1 TPPAS
6 PGGGPDRP
14 AGSPAASPVADP
26 PTPSGGWVAER
37 VRRHGWAAGL
47 GLVLGLLA
55 LGPALGRG
63 FVLTYDMVFVPD
75 PSISLADLGASGGPA
90 RAVPSDL
97 IVALANRVIPAQIF
111 QKIVLILIFVVA
123 CAGAC
128 ALAERLPVVAR
139 VVAGVCFTWNPFV
152 AERLIMGQWAMLLGY
167 AGLPWVV
174 RELAGRAGRGGQA
187 GSLRVGRLA
196 LAMAPAAAGGF
207 AAMSITVV
215 AAVPVAW
222 FGAGVGWAGVGWAGR
237 ARRTGIVLGVL
248 AVASLPFVIPS
259 LLVPVQ
265 ADPAGAAVFA
275 ARADTPFGAV
285 GSLLMLGGIWNS
297 QAEPSGYGGAVSV
310 CWLIVMLVAV
320 AGYVLAARRRRI
332 VAGLGVAA
340 VAGFCVASVGTWSVS
355 LEWLKDAISFWP
367 GFALLRDGQQF
378 IAPLALAES
387 IGLAAGVAAVIG
399 ATQKRSP
406 SAAGAGPGIA
416 LGVVALLAPVLLLP
430 GLAWGAVGRLRAV
443 EYPADWTTASKMLD
457 GSRQAGSVVLLPW
470 AEYRQYRWNH
480 YEPVYDPW
488 PRMLA
493 RPVIWNNELTVGRTT
508 VAAESQSALQ
518 LGPAIRAPG
527 PLTFRLLAAGVR
539 YVVVDAGPLL
549 GRPRARLATLAR
561 LPDAQVMLASPDLI
575 VFRLPD
581 RPPT

>member
-1 TPPAS
+1 
-6 PGGGPDRP
+6 
-14 AGSPAASPVADP
+14 
-26 PTPSGGWVAER
+26 
-37 VRRHGWAAGL
+37 
-47 GLVLGLLA
+47 
-55 LGPALGRG
+55 
-63 FVLTYDMVFVPD
+63 VLTYDMVFVPD
-75 PSISLADLGASGGPA
+75 PPISLADLGASGGPA

-97 IVALANRVIPAQIF
+97 IVALANKVIPAQIF
-111 QKIVLILIFVVA
+111 QKIILILIFVVA

-128 ALAERLPVVAR
+128 ALAERLPVLAR

-174 RELAGRAGRGGQA
+174 RELAAGAGRGGQ
-187 GSLRVGRLA
+187 GSSVRLGRFA
-196 LAMAPAAAGGF
+196 LAMVPAAVGGF

-215 AAVPVAW
+215 AAVPAAW
-222 FGAGVGWAGVGWAGR
+222 FGAEAGVGWAGR
-237 ARRTGIVLGVL
+237 ARRTGIAASVLV
-248 AVASLPFVIPS
+248 VASLPFVIPS
-259 LLVPVQ
+259 LLVRVQ

-310 CWLIVMLVAV
+310 CWLIVVLAAV
-320 AGYVLAARRRRI
+320 VGYVLVARRRRI
-332 VAGLGVAA
+332 AAGLGVAA
-340 VAGFCVASVGTWSVS
+340 AVGLCVASVGTWSVS
-355 LEWLKDAISFWP
+355 LGWLKDAILFWP

-378 IAPLALAES
+378 VAPLALAES
-387 IGLAAGVAAVIG
+387 IGLAAGVAAVISAAQKAAAKGGTAKARSPG
-399 ATQKRSP
+399 ATGTRATRP
-406 SAAGAGPGIA
+406 GSAGAARPGSVGPGSAGPGSAGPGNAGPGSARRGLAGPGIV

-443 EYPADWTTASKMLD
+443 EYPADWITASKMLD
-457 GSRQAGSVVLLPW
+457 GSRDAGSVVLLPW
-470 AEYRQYRWNH
+470 AEYRQYPWNH
-480 YEPVYDPW
+480 EEPVYDPW

-561 LPDAQVMLASPDLI
+561 LPDAQVVLASRDLI
-575 VFRLPD
+575 VFRLPA